1 MSDQLLEMVVVSVDF
16 KVVIVE
22 NFMVVFVENFMVVL
36 GAS

>member
-22 NFMVVFVENFMVVL
+22 HFMVVFVEHFMVVL